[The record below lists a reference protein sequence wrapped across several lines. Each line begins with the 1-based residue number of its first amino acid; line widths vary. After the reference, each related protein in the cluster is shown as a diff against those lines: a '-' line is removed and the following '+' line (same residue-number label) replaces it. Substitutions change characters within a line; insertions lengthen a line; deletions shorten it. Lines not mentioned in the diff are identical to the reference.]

1 MEPIEV
7 LFLSMEEVIGAGLS
21 FADAVAS
28 VETSFREHGAKRCE
42 NPPKPGI
49 HPLPDA
55 FIHAMPAY
63 LPDRD
68 AAGMKW
74 VGGFSGNPAKGFPSI
89 TGVIVLNDTGT
100 GRPLA
105 IMDCAYITALRTA
118 AASGVAARHLANP
131 DAAVIGV
138 VGAGVQGRYNALAL
152 KEVLPAITEV
162 RAYDTDAAALDGF
175 VAAVGEGAAFA
186 VRAARSAEDAIAG
199 ADVIV
204 TATGKLDGP
213 IFRESWVK
221 AGALVLPIHHEGWE
235 EAMIEKADRLIVDD
249 WAQLKPFLEGLYPA
263 LRAPDAELGEIVA
276 GVKPGREN
284 PEHRIVDFNLGIA
297 VHDIVMATEVLARA
311 RAKGLGTP
319 LTLMAGDMPYA

>member
-7 LFLSMEEVIGAGLS
+7 LFLSMEEVVGAGLS

-28 VETSFREHGAKRCE
+28 VEASFREHGAKRCE

-49 HPLPDA
+49 HPQHGA

-63 LPDRD
+63 LPDPG

-74 VGGFSGNPAKGFPSI
+74 VGGFSGNPARGLPNI
-89 TGVIVLNDTGT
+89 TGVIVLNDVDTGQ
-100 GRPLA
+100 PLA

-118 AASGVAARHLANP
+118 AASGVAARYLANP
-131 DAAVIGV
+131 DAAVIGI

-152 KEVLPAITEV
+152 KEVLPAIAEV
-162 RAYDTDAAALDGF
+162 RAYDTDGAALDGF
-175 VAAVGEGAAFA
+175 LAAVGEGAAFA
-186 VRAARSAEDAIAG
+186 VRAARSAEEAISG

-213 IFRESWVK
+213 IFKESWVK

-235 EAMIEKADRLIVDD
+235 PAMIEKADRLISDD
-249 WAQLKPFLEGLYPA
+249 WAQLKPFIEGLYPA
-263 LRAPDAELGEIVA
+263 FRQPNAELGEIVA

-284 PEHRIVDFNLGIA
+284 PRHRIVDFNLGIA
-297 VHDIVMATEVLARA
+297 VHDILMATEVLNRA
-311 RAKGLGTP
+311 RAKGLGTS
-319 LTLMAGDMPYA
+319 LTLMAGDMPFA

>member
-74 VGGFSGNPAKGFPSI
+74 VGGFSANPARGLPNI

-118 AASGVAARHLANP
+118 AASGVAARYLANP
-131 DAAVIGV
+131 DAAVIGI

-152 KEVLPAITEV
+152 KEVLPAIAEV

-175 VAAVGEGAAFA
+175 LAAVGEGAAFE
-186 VRAARSAEDAIAG
+186 VRAARSAEEAI
-199 ADVIV
+199 
-204 TATGKLDGP
+204 
-213 IFRESWVK
+213 

-235 EAMIEKADRLIVDD
+235 AAMIEKADRLIADD
-249 WAQLKPFLEGLYPA
+249 WAQLKPFIEGLYPA
-263 LRAPDAELGEIVA
+263 LRQPDAELGEIVA
-276 GVKPGREN
+276 GVRPGREN
-284 PEHRIVDFNLGIA
+284 PEHRIVDFNLGIG
-297 VHDIVMATEVLARA
+297 VHDIVMATEVLA

-319 LTLMAGDMPYA
+319 LTLMAGDMPLA

>member
-7 LFLSMEEVIGAGLS
+7 LFLSMEEVIEAGLS

-28 VETSFREHGAKRCE
+28 VESSFREHGAKRCE

-49 HPLPDA
+49 HPQPGA
-55 FIHAMPAY
+55 FLHAMPAY
-63 LPDRD
+63 LPGPG

-74 VGGFSGNPAKGFPSI
+74 VGGFSGNPAKGLPNI
-89 TGVIVLNDTGT
+89 TGVIVLNDVDT

-152 KEVLPAITEV
+152 KEVLGAIAEV
-162 RAYDTDAAALDGF
+162 RAYDTDRAALDGF
-175 VAAVGEGAAFA
+175 LAAVGEGAAFA
-186 VRAARSAEDAIAG
+186 VTAARSAEDAIAG

-204 TATGKLDGP
+204 TATGKLDRP
-213 IFRESWVK
+213 IFKESWVK
-221 AGALVLPIHHEGWE
+221 PGALVLPIHHEGWE
-235 EAMIEKADRLIVDD
+235 AAMIEKADRLIVDD
-249 WAQLKPFLEGLYPA
+249 WAQLKPFIEGLYPA
-263 LRAPDAELGEIVA
+263 LRQPDAELGEIVA
-276 GVKPGREN
+276 GVKPGREK

-297 VHDIVMATEVLARA
+297 VHDIWMATEVLARA
-311 RAKGLGTP
+311 RAKGLGTS
-319 LTLMAGDMPYA
+319 LSLMAGDMPLA